1 MKKRKKTL
9 KVLAKENNKMTDWVV
24 KSSDISEVMAPEEN
38 LVEMRDEEI
47 AIEADQPNPEM
58 IEKLARRNRQQEA
71 WRGRMMVKEMV
82 KRMVES
88 VPAVSSTWN
97 MLEDVPAK
105 VES

>member
-47 AIEADQPNPEM
+47 EIEADQPNP
-58 IEKLARRNRQQEA
+58 
-71 WRGRMMVKEMV
+71 
-82 KRMVES
+82 
-88 VPAVSSTWN
+88 
-97 MLEDVPAK
+97 
-105 VES
+105 